1 MKIKSN
7 MLALGIGGANVI
19 LCALYF
25 SFKAAPWF
33 ALGILL
39 TITSIVVF
47 MQTENWLTHDA
58 TEFENRFWTMVAMI
72 VSFVLFF
79 AVDSPLSFVSRSP
92 SLAWLLVGIV
102 TFLAHNYH
110 RHLTRIVLS
119 RVPNMKRVTSADF
132 SILEHRVKAK
142 EMLAEI
148 RSLILSIDRPFIS
161 STFLNLFSLARVLY
175 AERRIISIFEEAGP
189 EQLNFLVLN
198 VQLGLLLYKIK
209 DHRYARQFHRTKL
222 LTLLAVN
229 RVTELSSA
237 SRAMLLDGFQRMKL
251 SAHPQAEQWAQS
263 IILKTKG
270 DNLSELKSLTD
281 CKGDFNSMHKLIYW
295 DVRNAA
301 VKSEILKHIETQAK
315 VQASHM
321 ILRTKAARLRDKFAW
336 RKILSDVDDTL
347 SCSGGAFPAGCDVS
361 FPKKCIYPGV
371 LAFYR
376 ELDLGT
382 TGPDHWESD
391 KRIGNLVFLSARPH
405 LYKDL
410 LESHSYEK
418 FRRLQDTA
426 GMHTSPSLLPGEM
439 VSGTE
444 FFVSGSM
451 EPIARK
457 KYDNFREY
465 LSLYVY
471 THTRCL
477 LYLYGANVLIL
488 MLCIP
493 QISRVRVCVHRRQR
507 PGRRARLGDADD
519 SGGRQVRLQP
529 QAVLHPRGSAAAP
542 DLHRHQQHPVP
553 RQCQYI
559 LLHDLYRGRAGRVQA
574 RPHPAARPAGGR
586 GGRQGGFP
594 TDI

>member
-1 MKIKSN
+1 MVSTAFVIRARYQSVWHSFVQLAEGSSPAVSILMKIKNN
-7 MLALGIGGANVI
+7 MLVLGLVAAGGIG
-19 LCALYF
+19 CTLYL
-25 SFKAAPWF
+25 SFRKAKWF
-33 ALGILL
+33 TLGILL
-39 TITSIVVF
+39 TIIAIVVF

-58 TEFENRFWTMVAMI
+58 TEFENRFWTFVAMI

-79 AVDSPLSFVSRSP
+79 AVDSPFHFVSNYP
-92 SLAWLLVGIV
+92 SIAWLLVGIV
-102 TFLAHNYH
+102 TFMAHNYH
-110 RHLTRIVLS
+110 RHLTRVVLS

-132 SILEHRVKAK
+132 SILEQRVKAK
-142 EMLAEI
+142 QMLAEI
-148 RSLILSIDRPFIS
+148 RSLLHSIDRPFIS
-161 STFLNLFSLARVLY
+161 STFLNLFLLAKVLY
-175 AERRIISIFEEAGP
+175 AERRIIHIFEEADP

-263 IILKTKG
+263 IILKTKA

-295 DVRNAA
+295 DVRNPK
-301 VKSEILKHIETQAK
+301 VKSEILKHIEGQAK

-321 ILRTKAARLRDKFAW
+321 ILRTKAARMRDKFAW

-347 SCSGGAFPAGCDVS
+347 TCSGGSFPAGCDVS
-361 FPKKCIYPGV
+361 YPKKCIYPGV

-382 TGPDHWESD
+382 TGPDHWETD

-439 VSGTE
+439 ISGTE

-457 KYDNFREY
+457 KYENFKEY
-465 LSLYVY
+465 LSL
-471 THTRCL
+471 
-477 LYLYGANVLIL
+477 
-488 MLCIP
+488 
-493 QISRVRVCVHRRQR
+493 
-507 PGRRARLGDADD
+507 
-519 SGGRQVRLQP
+519 
-529 QAVLHPRGSAAAP
+529 
-542 DLHRHQQHPVP
+542 
-553 RQCQYI
+553 
-559 LLHDLYRGRAGRVQA
+559 
-574 RPHPAARPAGGR
+574 
-586 GGRQGGFP
+586 
-594 TDI
+594 